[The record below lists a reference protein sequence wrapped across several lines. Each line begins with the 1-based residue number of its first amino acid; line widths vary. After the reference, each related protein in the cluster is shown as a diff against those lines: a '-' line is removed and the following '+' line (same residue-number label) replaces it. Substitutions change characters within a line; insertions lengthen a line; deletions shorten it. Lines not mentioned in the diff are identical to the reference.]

1 MVEKFEAPQVCL
13 PVPADVIR
21 GNVVSLRGMARNT
34 GRCVTAGG
42 GGDAVH
48 RENIG
53 VIFSLCPWF
62 VFFDSEF
69 LNDILNDKLI
79 LHNDS

>member
-1 MVEKFEAPQVCL
+1 MK
-13 PVPADVIR
+13 
-21 GNVVSLRGMARNT
+21 SLRLHKYAYLFQQMSYEEMLSVSEEWLETQVG
-34 GRCVTAGG
+34 VSPPGG
-42 GGDAVH
+42 GIAVH

>member
-34 GRCVTAGG
+34 GRRVAAG

-48 RENIG
+48 RKSIG

>member
-1 MVEKFEAPQVCL
+1 MSYEEMLSVSEEWLETQV
-13 PVPADVIR
+13 
-21 GNVVSLRGMARNT
+21 GVSPP
-34 GRCVTAGG
+34 G

>member
-1 MVEKFEAPQVCL
+1 MK
-13 PVPADVIR
+13 
-21 GNVVSLRGMARNT
+21 SLRLHKYAYLFQQMSYEEMLSVSEEWLETQVG
-34 GRCVTAGG
+34 VSPPGG
-42 GGDAVH
+42 GGGMLY
-48 RENIG
+48 IG
-53 VIFSLCPWF
+53 KILGSFFHCPWF